1 MKIFKTVIILALS
14 IVATKSHTEV
24 NITSL
29 KDLAKYQDPWKV
41 INNTMDVYLARVSG
55 VSMEAAKKFHC
66 VRSTYGRYEPTN
78 ETVFRSIEFEYNNSR
93 SVNISLQVNSTA
105 ATPVLQVAL
114 LANVSGLLPTLST
127 DEIELLVYQFPVGY
141 GDRRCLI
148 LGPPSY
154 KGEVQR
160 SKNNGCS
167 MWLPKNHVGKL
178 PLCCQMIYFLLCG
191 NTWVET
197 YEKEYCNKME
207 DNNNH

>member
-78 ETVFRSIEFEYNNSR
+78 ETVFRSIEFEYNNSSDTFNR

-114 LANVSGLLPTLST
+114 L
-127 DEIELLVYQFPVGY
+127 
-141 GDRRCLI
+141 
-148 LGPPSY
+148 
-154 KGEVQR
+154 VQR